1 LIKVAEFIFS
11 VNFVMLE
18 TKILISL
25 ENEISIIL
33 INHILLPLMLSLI
46 FGMEK

>member
-1 LIKVAEFIFS
+1 MVKDVLIKVAEFIFS

-18 TKILISL
+18 TKILISP

-33 INHILLPLMLSLI
+33 N
-46 FGMEK
+46 